1 MLFRY
6 HMVQRKFL
14 LIVENNKKRREDNL
28 GIIIFIFS
36 RSSKFEEKFE
46 LVIVQIVLW
55 SFQYQNQKITKSSIL

>member
-1 MLFRY
+1 
-6 HMVQRKFL
+6 MVQRKFL

-55 SFQYQNQKITKSSIL
+55 SFQYQNQKITKSSTL